1 MKTTKNLRLLSLA
14 LLVSSCIGIQTMH
27 AAAAQQGQKRNRLE
41 VLNGELLQA
50 SRIGDLAQTYNL
62 LLSGANP
69 NCQDEDGETSL
80 YLASK
85 AGHNFVVEMLLAAKA
100 DIDNVSNDD
109 SETPLLAASENGH
122 LEVVRKLLAA
132 RASLENPD
140 FIENRALHYACVKGY
155 PEIARELLSA
165 RADVQAQGC
174 GYSTPLHFASE
185 KGCPEIV
192 NMLLHANANIE
203 ARNEDDGYEGYYFAT
218 PLHVAAEYGHQEVI
232 SSLIEAKADV
242 HAQDID
248 GFTPLH
254 FASGVH
260 GVTPLHFA
268 SGVHGFIP
276 LHFASGVHD
285 KAESVRRLL
294 AAGADKNIATKDG
307 QLALEM
313 ALISNHHVAR
323 ALLSDSDLATYESTT
338 FLHKAIDLVLK
349 DRKRGL
355 DLLNMLLH
363 EGADVSS
370 RSAKC
375 KNTTPL
381 EYAQSLEC
389 TDACTLIEQE
399 ISVRA
404 GEFGTQDHILNH
416 MHSDLEKRN
425 KIHDVLKEETE
436 MGEVGLAK
444 MMFKSCLPNIYRRLK
459 KIQEQQPRLAE
470 AAAASSNE

>member
-155 PEIARELLSA
+155 PEIARELLNA
-165 RADVQAQGC
+165 RADVQAQGFQ
-174 GYSTPLHFASE
+174 YSTPLHFASE
-185 KGCPEIV
+185 KGYAEIV
-192 NMLLHANANIE
+192 NMLLHANASIE
-203 ARNEDDGYEGYYFAT
+203 AKNEDDEYADYYLAT
-218 PLHVAAEYGHQEVI
+218 PLHLAALYGHQEVI

-248 GFTPLH
+248 GFT
-254 FASGVH
+254 
-260 GVTPLHFA
+260 
-268 SGVHGFIP
+268 P

-323 ALLSDSDLATYESTT
+323 ELLSDSDLATYESTT